1 MTRRER
7 RSGLLLSVAATTHER
22 WAALS
27 YLGTVIGMISG
38 IHHLGLTVR
47 DVNANAAW
55 YERVL
60 GFRRTDHYES
70 PDDARHKVFLRH
82 DGLGVRLRLTQH
94 NGGSRASSTRRTSV
108 STTSPSP

>member
-1 MTRRER
+1 MFA
-7 RSGLLLSVAATTHER
+7 AATTHER

-47 DVNANAAW
+47 DVNASAAW

-60 GFRRTDHYES
+60 GFRRTDHYGPQTMLVTRCS
-70 PDDARHKVFLRH
+70 FATTDSAC
-82 DGLGVRLRLTQH
+82 
-94 NGGSRASSTRRTSV
+94 GSD
-108 STTSPSP
+108 